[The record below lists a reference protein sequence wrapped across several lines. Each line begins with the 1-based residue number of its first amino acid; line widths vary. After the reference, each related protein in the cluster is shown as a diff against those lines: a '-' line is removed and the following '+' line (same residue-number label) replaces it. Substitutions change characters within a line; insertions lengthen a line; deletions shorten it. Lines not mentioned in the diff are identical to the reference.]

1 MLALI
6 AALAL
11 SGLSLGGCAQAYHL
25 AGYPERSTADA
36 LNVMQQLMTGEAEFF
51 DQAYLTEL
59 GQCWDDTHPDMRQ
72 GRNSNYMAF

>member
-11 SGLSLGGCAQAYHL
+11 SGLSGSAQAYHL

-36 LNVMQQLMTGEAEFF
+36 LDVMQQLMTGDEEYF
-51 DQAYLTEL
+51 DPAYLTEL
-59 GQCWDDTHPDMRQ
+59 GQCWDDTHPDLRQ
-72 GRNSNYMAF
+72 GRNSMK